1 MSLPVGERGTLR
13 HEALF
18 KEDSVSAETL
28 DARRE
33 KSRFAVQQFHKMAS
47 DLVRLW
53 DEKFDAA
60 R

>member
-1 MSLPVGERGTLR
+1 MG
-13 HEALF
+13 A
-18 KEDSVSAETL
+18 DVSQPIPHGRL
-28 DARRE
+28 GI
-33 KSRFAVQQFHKMAS
+33 FAVEQFHKMAS